1 MELFVGGVVAYFLLI
16 LHYYVDEYREITTDY
31 ATTGRRVGNIWL
43 RGKQY
48 WEGHTVYMCIS
59 ASAKIKNIYDR
70 YAHTGTKEQK
80 ILYAHQDKIF
90 LPYRGIVSVAAIALQ
105 NARFI
110 L

>member
-48 WEGHTVYMCIS
+48 
-59 ASAKIKNIYDR
+59 
-70 YAHTGTKEQK
+70 
-80 ILYAHQDKIF
+80 
-90 LPYRGIVSVAAIALQ
+90 
-105 NARFI
+105 
-110 L
+110 